1 MKTLRAANAK
11 LNPVYFHDTN
21 ASKGDFGLIDPL
33 KLDAGSP
40 HQNKHLTSDSETV
53 LPVDRF
59 LDTEMPQ
66 VSIQKNVDVASL
78 KSVSDNAFNS
88 ADALWSPTSE
98 RRTCECYESVGKSKD
113 RKWAF
118 FFFK

>member
-1 MKTLRAANAK
+1 M
-11 LNPVYFHDTN
+11 
-21 ASKGDFGLIDPL
+21 IDPL

-40 HQNKHLTSDSETV
+40 HQNKHLASDSETV

-98 RRTCECYESVGKSKD
+98 RQTCECYESVGKSKD

-118 FFFK
+118 FFSKIKVRSM